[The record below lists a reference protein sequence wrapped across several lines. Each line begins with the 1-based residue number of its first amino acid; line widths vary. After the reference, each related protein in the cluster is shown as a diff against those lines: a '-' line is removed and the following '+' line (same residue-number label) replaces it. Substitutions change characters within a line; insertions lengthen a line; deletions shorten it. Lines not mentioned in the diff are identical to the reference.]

1 MGMTDKQFASY
12 QKSLLRDLKRAQQE
26 LQAKGISSQNLDEVI
41 KDFEDELK
49 RP

>member
-12 QKSLLRDLKRAQQE
+12 QKSLLRDLKRAQEE
-26 LQAKGISSQNLDEVI
+26 LKAKGASSDNLDEVI
-41 KDFEDELK
+41 NDIEDELK

>member
-12 QKSLLRDLKRAQQE
+12 QKSLLRDLKRAQEE
-26 LQAKGISSQNLDEVI
+26 LKAAGTASPSLDEVI
-41 KDFEDELK
+41 KDIEDELK